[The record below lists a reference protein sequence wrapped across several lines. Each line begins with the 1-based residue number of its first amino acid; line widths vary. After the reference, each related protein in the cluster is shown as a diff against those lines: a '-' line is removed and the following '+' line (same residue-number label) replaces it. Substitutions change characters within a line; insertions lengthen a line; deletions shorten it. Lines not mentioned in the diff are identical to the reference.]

1 MKSKTERK
9 AKVAKSGAAKSKQ
22 LEKVVAVNKK
32 AAFDYFFVETLETG
46 IALEGSEVKSVK
58 KGDVSLRDSFC
69 HVENGNLELKNCQIT
84 PYAKVGAYAPEPRR
98 SRRLLLH
105 KTQINRLSA
114 KAREKGFTIVP
125 VKMYLK
131 GRFVKVEI
139 ALAKGKKNYEKKQVK
154 KERDISRTAERE
166 IRTYRD

>member
-9 AKVAKSGAAKSKQ
+9 TKQAAAKQQKQ
-22 LEKVVAVNKK
+22 ADKTVAVNKK
-32 AAFDYFFVETLETG
+32 AIFDYFFVETIEAG

-69 HVENGNLELKNCQIT
+69 HIENGNLELKNCQIT
-84 PYAKVGAYAPEPRR
+84 PYSKVGAFAPDPRR

-105 KTQINRLSA
+105 KTQVSRLAA
-114 KAREKGFTIVP
+114 KAAEKGFTIVP
-125 VKMYLK
+125 IKMYFK

-139 ALAKGKKNYEKKQVK
+139 ALAKGKKNYEKKQVIK
-154 KERDISRTAERE
+154 DRDIARTAER
-166 IRTYRD
+166 DLLSFD

>member
-9 AKVAKSGAAKSKQ
+9 TKKAAAKQPADKT
-22 LEKVVAVNKK
+22 VAVNKK
-32 AAFDYFFVETLETG
+32 AIFDYFFVETMEVG

-84 PYAKVGAYAPEPRR
+84 PYANVGAFAPDPRR

-105 KTQINRLSA
+105 KTQLSRLAA
-114 KAREKGFTIVP
+114 KAAEKGFTIIP
-125 VKMYLK
+125 VKMYFK

-139 ALAKGKKNYEKKQVK
+139 ALAKGKKLYEKKQVK
-154 KERDISRTAERE
+154 KERDITRTAERE
-166 IRTYRD
+166 ISGRY

>member
-9 AKVAKSGAAKSKQ
+9 AKKATEKKTVQKQ
-22 LEKVVAVNKK
+22 SPVAVNKK
-32 AAFDYFFVETLETG
+32 AMFDYFFVETIEAG

-69 HVENGNLELKNCQIT
+69 HIENGNLELKNCQIT
-84 PYAKVGAYAPEPRR
+84 PYAKVGAFAPDARR

-105 KTQINRLSA
+105 KTQINRLAA
-114 KAREKGFTIVP
+114 KAAEKGFTIVP
-125 VKMYLK
+125 VKMFFK

-139 ALAKGKKNYEKKQVK
+139 ALAKGKKLYEKKNVI
-154 KERDISRTAERE
+154 KERDINRTAERE
-166 IRTYRD
+166 LAHY

>member
-9 AKVAKSGAAKSKQ
+9 NNKVKKV
-22 LEKVVAVNKK
+22 ENKVVAVNKK
-32 AAFDYFFVETLETG
+32 AVFDYYFEETFEAG

-58 KGDVSLRDSFC
+58 KGDVSMRDSFC
-69 HVENGNLELKNCQIT
+69 HVENGNLELKNCHIT
-84 PYAKVGAYAPEPRR
+84 PYAKVGAFPPDPTR

-105 KTQINRLSA
+105 KTQIERLCG
-114 KAREKGFTIVP
+114 KAAEKGYTIVP

-139 ALAKGKKNYEKKQVK
+139 ALARGKKNYEKKQVK
-154 KERDISRTAERE
+154 KERDLNRAAERE
-166 IRTYRD
+166 INSYNSR